1 MKSQDLI
8 EDSKKIPE
16 GRKINRDF
24 HFLQGFYSKKSK
36 KTPRGC
42 KFLFYR
48 LKKWLK
54 ALKEVL
60 TLILILFC
68 FSFKNKK
75 KFI

>member
-24 HFLQGFYSKKSK
+24 HFLGGFLLKKSK

-48 LKKWLK
+48 L
-54 ALKEVL
+54 
-60 TLILILFC
+60 
-68 FSFKNKK
+68 
-75 KFI
+75 

>member
-24 HFLQGFYSKKSK
+24 HFLQGFLLKKST

-48 LKKWLK
+48 L
-54 ALKEVL
+54 
-60 TLILILFC
+60 
-68 FSFKNKK
+68 
-75 KFI
+75 

>member
-24 HFLQGFYSKKSK
+24 HFLEGFLLKKST

-48 LKKWLK
+48 LQKWLK
-54 ALKEVL
+54 ARKEVL
-60 TLILILFC
+60 SIILIIFS